1 VVLIRLLL
9 FISFFYIL
17 YFIVRK
23 LVFTPFR
30 EGSQRKQESARKT
43 STGRDKEGEVSVDY
57 DPDKQNSQS
66 SSVGEYIDYEEVPDE
81 EEKK

>member
-17 YFIVRK
+17 YFILRK

-30 EGSQRKQESARKT
+30 EGFQRKQESARKT

>member
-1 VVLIRLLL
+1 MVLIRLIL

-17 YFIVRK
+17 YFILRK

-30 EGSQRKQESARKT
+30 EGYQRRQESGRKT
-43 STGRDKEGEVSVDY
+43 STGREQEGEVSVNY

-66 SSVGEYIDYEEVPDE
+66 SSVGEYIDYEEVQDE